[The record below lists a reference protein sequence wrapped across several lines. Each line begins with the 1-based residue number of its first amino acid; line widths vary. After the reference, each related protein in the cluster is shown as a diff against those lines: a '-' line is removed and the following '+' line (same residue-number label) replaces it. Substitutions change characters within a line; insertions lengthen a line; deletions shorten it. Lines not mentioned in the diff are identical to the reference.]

1 MEVENTQKTE
11 KVEKKVEK
19 TKKKR
24 KLNILDLI
32 TISVILI
39 LLIMYAPRAWSLYEE
54 HRAALEE
61 AKKPP
66 VIEYPLE
73 VEITEQ
79 DTKFFVD
86 FFKDYA
92 VGIRADINLLDG
104 ITQNEMVDFCRV
116 LLSEKYSSSGV
127 ISKTS
132 MDSALQKY
140 FEVSGLDYT
149 SLGYKSLT
157 VYKEYEAQKVFNV
170 TKLMQLEENGDMYLV
185 YADCIDKANVQEGTY
200 KKENI
205 EDVYIFTFKKIVT
218 EEETEL
224 GVVSNV
230 KYIIQKVEKEVIEE
244 PAPEET
250 TKEDNKVKDKK

>member
-1 MEVENTQKTE
+1 MRKDNKENQ
-11 KVEKKVEK
+11 EK

-24 KLNILDLI
+24 KLKILDII
-32 TISVILI
+32 TLSVIVI
-39 LLIMYAPRAWSLYEE
+39 LLIMYAPRAWSLYAE
-54 HRAALEE
+54 HRAAIEE
-61 AKKPP
+61 ANKPP

-104 ITQNEMVDFCRV
+104 ISQNEMVDFCRV

-132 MDSALQKY
+132 MDSALKKY
-140 FEVSGLDYT
+140 FDVSDLDYS
-149 SLGYKSLT
+149 SLGYKSLA
-157 VYKEYEAQKVFNV
+157 VYKDYESQKIFNV
-170 TKLMQLEENGDMYLV
+170 TKLMQLEENNDMYLV
-185 YADCIDKANVQEGTY
+185 YADCIDKTNVQEGTY

-205 EDVYIFTFKKIVT
+205 EDVYIFTFKKVVT
-218 EEETEL
+218 EEDIET
-224 GVVSNV
+224 GIVSNV
-230 KYIIQKVEKEVIEE
+230 KYIIQKVEKEVVEDATE
-244 PAPEET
+244 EET
-250 TKEDNKVKDKK
+250 KNESVNVENKK

>member
-1 MEVENTQKTE
+1 MEE
-11 KVEKKVEK
+11 EKKQKKVK
-19 TKKKR
+19 VKKKR
-24 KLNILDLI
+24 KLNVLDIIVL
-32 TISVILI
+32 SVIAI
-39 LLIMYAPRAWSLYEE
+39 LLVMYAPRAWSLYEE
-54 HRAALEE
+54 HRAMLAE
-61 AKKPP
+61 ANKPP

-92 VGIRADINLLDG
+92 VGIRADINLLDD

-132 MDSALQKY
+132 MDNAMQKY
-140 FEVSGLDYT
+140 FEVSGLDYA

-157 VYKEYEAQKVFNV
+157 VYKDYESQKVFNV
-170 TKLMQLEENGDMYLV
+170 TKLMQLEENSDLYLV
-185 YADCIDKANVQEGTY
+185 YADCIDKNNVQEGTY

-218 EEETEL
+218 EEETETGIVTNL
-224 GVVSNV
+224 
-230 KYIIQKVEKEVIEE
+230 KYVLQKVEKEVIEE
-244 PAPEET
+244 T
-250 TKEDNKVKDKK
+250 TDENVKQENNVENKE

>member
-1 MEVENTQKTE
+1 MEENKKQKKERKEKNE
-11 KVEKKVEK
+11 KVKKN
-19 TKKKR
+19 R
-24 KLNILDLI
+24 KLKVLDII
-32 TISVILI
+32 TLSVIAI

-54 HRAALEE
+54 RRAALEE

-79 DTKFFVD
+79 DTKFFVE
-86 FFKDYA
+86 FFKDYG
-92 VGIRADINLLDG
+92 VGIRAEINLLDG
-104 ITQNEMVDFCRV
+104 ITQNEMVDFCRA

-127 ISKTS
+127 ISH
-132 MDSALQKY
+132 SAMNSAVKKY
-140 FEVSGLDYT
+140 FDVSDLNYAG
-149 SLGYKSLT
+149 LGYKSLG
-157 VYKEYEAQKVFNV
+157 VYKETEAQKVFNV
-170 TKLMQLEENGDMYLV
+170 TKLMQLEENGDLYLV
-185 YADCIDKANVQEGTY
+185 YTDCIDKANVQEGTY